1 MAKFNLHKIRNVP
14 RDVCTAEQKI
24 AYNLAFGCHIS
35 YQDEFDRVKASGTQA
50 AISEG
55 ISRMI
60 RQALHDYQNAYTY
73 TPGKYDLD
81 AIFHA
86 LRAGLLE
93 YMNRPRILSSYE
105 AIGQAF
111 PILYN

>member
-1 MAKFNLHKIRNVP
+1 MAKFNLHKIRNVS

-24 AYNLAFGCHIS
+24 AYNLAFRCHIS
-35 YQDEFDRVKASGTQA
+35 HQDEFNRVKAIGNQA

-55 ISRMI
+55 ISCMI
-60 RQALHDYQNAYTY
+60 RQALRDYQAAYAYTS
-73 TPGKYDLD
+73 GKYDLD

-86 LRAGLLE
+86 LHAGLLE

>member
-1 MAKFNLHKIRNVP
+1 MTKFNLHKIRNVP
-14 RDVCTAEQKI
+14 REVCTAEQKI
-24 AYNLAFGCHIS
+24 AYNLAFSCHIS
-35 YQDEFDRVKASGTQA
+35 YQDEFNRVKAAGSAA

-55 ISRMI
+55 VSCMI
-60 RQALHDYQNAYTY
+60 AQALRDYQNAYTY

-86 LRAGLLE
+86 LHAGLRE